1 MNALESPPGSG
12 LRAVADVLT
21 LTNVTKRFGQFVA
34 VARLSLR
41 VPSGQIMGFLGPN
54 GAGKTTTI
62 RMIMS
67 ITYPDSGT
75 IEVLGHPRAL
85 EVKDRIGYLPEERGL
100 YRKMT
105 VEQTLRYF
113 GKLKGME
120 STNLE
125 RRIGELLESV
135 GLASWRKKTVES
147 LSKGMQQKLQFV
159 TTVLHDPELVV
170 LDEPFSGL
178 DPLNRDM
185 LENLMIDLKRRGKT
199 VLFSTH
205 QMEQAERL
213 CDRLVLINRGRVLI
227 SGTIDEI
234 RSQFASRKLELSGD
248 GDFSTL
254 SSLPGVADAHITVGG
269 AWLELAVGADA
280 NALVKLALD
289 RVRLTRFE
297 IARPT
302 LQEIFVTLVG
312 DDGTRDATTGTQQ
325 DHASAARRAS

>member
-1 MNALESPPGSG
+1 MNALESPPGSD
-12 LRAVADVLT
+12 LRAASDVLT
-21 LTNVTKRFGQFVA
+21 LTDVTKRFGQFVA
-34 VARLSLR
+34 VDRLSLV

-75 IEVLGHPRAL
+75 IAVLGHPRAL

-120 STNLE
+120 STKLNG
-125 RRIGELLESV
+125 RIGELLENV

-254 SSLPGVADAHITVGG
+254 SNLPGVADAHVTVGG
-269 AWLELAVGADA
+269 AWLELADGADA
-280 NALVKLALD
+280 IAIVKRAMDL
-289 RVRLTRFE
+289 VRLTRFE

-325 DHASAARRAS
+325 DHQTAGS

>member
-12 LRAVADVLT
+12 LRAASDVLT
-21 LTNVTKRFGQFVA
+21 LTDVTKRFGQFVA
-34 VARLSLR
+34 VDRLSLV

-75 IEVLGHPRAL
+75 IAVLGHPRAL

-120 STNLE
+120 STKLNG
-125 RRIGELLESV
+125 RIGELLENV

-254 SSLPGVADAHITVGG
+254 SNLPGVADAHVTVGG
-269 AWLELAVGADA
+269 AWLELADGADA
-280 NALVKLALD
+280 IAIVKRAMDL
-289 RVRLTRFE
+289 VRLTRFE

-325 DHASAARRAS
+325 DHQTAGS